1 MQGVICTLPA
11 FSTVSKMEPAPPRIK
26 KRPRNMSGATSQ
38 KLRFRFFDFGACAS
52 AQDDTAKR
60 RAVYLALRGSAHIEH
75 FPRILGMLF
84 AHAYMPFG
92 ILLYFCKFRLALAA
106 PYKLML

>member
-60 RAVYLALRGSAHIEH
+60 RAVYLVPRSSARIEH
-75 FPRILGMLF
+75 SRAFSACFLRTPT
-84 AHAYMPFG
+84 
-92 ILLYFCKFRLALAA
+92 CLAA
-106 PYKLML
+106 FSFTSANSDLH